1 MTNSDEP
8 SKQAADSRVAVALR
22 YDQETDPA
30 PRVAASG
37 KGPVAE
43 RIVMLAAEH
52 GIPIREDADLA
63 ELLGKLDLDTVIPVE
78 AFVAVAEILSYI
90 YRQNGKLK
98 EQRATS

>member
-1 MTNSDEP
+1 MSDP
-8 SKQAADSRVAVALR
+8 DPNTKRPTDPRLAVALS
-22 YDQETDPA
+22 YDGRKDPA
-30 PRVAASG
+30 PRVSASG

-43 RIVMLAAEH
+43 RIIALAAEH

-63 ELLGKLDLDTVIPVE
+63 QLLGQLDLDSVIPAE

-98 EQRATS
+98 EQQTAP